1 MKEKEKYLRT
11 TWSLLKQR
19 SVGRTVP
26 LTEIIMIVITVL
38 TAYYVL
44 DFIMSAFH
52 RIYHL
57 IFATTL

>member
-1 MKEKEKYLRT
+1 
-11 TWSLLKQR
+11 
-19 SVGRTVP
+19 VP
-26 LTEIIMIVITVL
+26 LTEIIMVVITVL